1 MISELKP
8 DRSFS
13 LWSELK
19 PEHALKEE
27 VQLSDLFYLYKL
39 LLAINDY
46 LFSYDKYIISKKSIE
61 GRLVYDVFLIIK

>member
-1 MISELKP
+1 MIGIKA
-8 DRSFS
+8 
-13 LWSELK
+13 
-19 PEHALKEE
+19 EHALKEE